1 VTARTLAVVGGGISG
16 LAAAHRAARHGLRV
30 TVLEAGDTAGGCLSR
45 TGLGGLLPGGAD
57 EGAEASLARRPEAR
71 ALVED
76 LGLTPVHPS
85 RIHGSRLVTDR
96 GPVAT
101 PAATLWGGPADPKVL
116 RGVLSDAGVE
126 RARTE
131 VLTPPTAQDVS
142 CGDFLAA
149 RLGDELVDRVVDP
162 LVGGVYAGRCRE
174 LSLSATIPALLPAAQ
189 QGTSVLAAV
198 AEILAARTRTRGAD
212 IPGAGAH
219 GPRTGAAAD
228 RDTPAEA
235 GAGSSAPPPVF
246 LSLAG
251 GINGLIPALADSI
264 TDHGGEI
271 RTGTPVRAIAPGGRI
286 RTDAGDLTADHILLA
301 VPAPAARALLTQDV
315 AAGQE
320 ADEQAYLATLLDRIP
335 YASSAVITAV
345 LEDRVRPLEG
355 SGLLVPADLGGLLK
369 AATHSSNKWPWLEEA
384 LPAGRRVIRMSV
396 GRHGD
401 EAWRD
406 LADREIID
414 RALGEWRALTGWD
427 GALVHAEVKRWIR
440 ALPQYAPGHS
450 DLVRRIETAAAGVP
464 GLSLTGS
471 YLDGVGIPACIGR
484 AQAAVDRIVAHAA
497 PPD

>member
-1 VTARTLAVVGGGISG
+1 MTARTLAVVGGGISG

-30 TVLEAGDTAGGCLSR
+30 TVLDAGDTAGGCLSR
-45 TGLGGLLPGGAD
+45 TGLDGLLPGGAD
-57 EGAEASLARRPEAR
+57 EGAEASLARRPETR
-71 ALVED
+71 ALVEE

-85 RIHGSRLVTDR
+85 RAHGSRLVTDR
-96 GPVAT
+96 GPVAI
-101 PAATLWGGPADPKVL
+101 PAGTLMGVPADPEAL

-126 RARTE
+126 RVRAE
-131 VLTPPTAQDVS
+131 ALTPPTVEDVS

-174 LSLSATIPALLPAAQ
+174 LSLSATIPALVPAAQ

-198 AEILAARTRTRGAD
+198 AEILAARTRTSGAD
-212 IPGAGAH
+212 IPGAGVH
-219 GPRTGAAAD
+219 EPRTGAARD
-228 RDTPAEA
+228 RDTAAEA

-251 GINGLIPALADSI
+251 GINRLIAALADSI
-264 TDHGGEI
+264 TDHGGEV
-271 RTGTPVRAIAPGGRI
+271 RTGTPVRAIVPGGRI

-301 VPAPAARALLTQDV
+301 VPAHAARALLTQE
-315 AAGQE
+315 AGAGPE
-320 ADEQAYLATLLDRIP
+320 AQAHLASLLDRIP
-335 YASSAVITAV
+335 YASSAVVTAV
-345 LEDRVRPLEG
+345 LEDRDRPLEG

-369 AATHSSNKWPWLEEA
+369 AATHSSNKWPWLEDA

-406 LADREIID
+406 LTDGELID
-414 RALGEWRALTGWD
+414 RALGEWRDLTGWD

-450 DLVRRIETAAAGVP
+450 DLVRRIETAAAAVP

-484 AQAAVDRIVAHAA
+484 AQVAVDRIVAHPA

>member
-1 VTARTLAVVGGGISG
+1 MTVRTLAVVGGGISG

-45 TGLGGLLPGGAD
+45 SSLDGLLPGGAD
-57 EGAEASLARRPEAR
+57 EGAEASLARRPETR

-85 RIHGSRLVTDR
+85 RAHGSRLVTDR
-96 GPVAT
+96 GPVAI
-101 PAATLWGGPADPKVL
+101 PAGTLMGVPADPKVL
-116 RGVLSDAGVE
+116 RGVLSDSGVE
-126 RARTE
+126 RARAE
-131 VLTPPTAQDVS
+131 VLTPPTAEDVS

-174 LSLSATIPALLPAAQ
+174 LSLSATIPALRPAAQ

-198 AEILAARTRTRGAD
+198 AEILASRTRTSGAD
-212 IPGAGAH
+212 IPGAGTQES
-219 GPRTGAAAD
+219 RTTSVSD
-228 RDTPAEA
+228 RDTPAEP

-251 GINGLIPALADSI
+251 GINRLIPALADAV

-286 RTDAGDLTADHILLA
+286 RTDAGDLTADHVLLA
-301 VPAPAARALLTQDV
+301 VPAHAGRALLTQEA
-315 AAGQE
+315 AAGEE
-320 ADEQAYLATLLDRIP
+320 ARAHLAALLDRIS
-335 YASSAVITAV
+335 YASSAVVTAV
-345 LEDRVRPLEG
+345 LEDRDHPLEG

-369 AATHSSNKWPWLEEA
+369 AATHSSNKWPWLEDA

-406 LADREIID
+406 LTDGELID
-414 RALGEWRALTGWD
+414 RALGEWRDLTGWD
-427 GALVHAEVKRWIR
+427 GALLHAEVKRWIR

-450 DLVRRIETAAAGVP
+450 DLVRRIETAAAAVP

-484 AQAAVDRIVAHAA
+484 AQATVDRLVASPA